1 MDLFISLH
9 INWIFQST
17 KVTFHTKFSFGG
29 HIASL
34 LKLLQ
39 IEVNSESY
47 NSVLKKHKFC
57 QSILANIYLLKV
69 NNRNTTRR
77 CDICSKLTTKTPE
90 RRKRRRPDV
99 FIINFEYISHIF
111 VVRLLLTWTR

>member
-9 INWIFQST
+9 ISWIFQSK
-17 KVTFHTKFSFGG
+17 KVTFHTKFSFSG
-29 HIASL
+29 HITSL

-39 IEVNSESY
+39 IEVKSKSY

-69 NNRNTTRR
+69 SNRNTTRR
-77 CDICSKLTTKTPE
+77 CEICSKLTTKTPD
-90 RRKRRRPDV
+90 RRKRRRSDV
-99 FIINFEYISHIF
+99 FIVNFEYISHIF
-111 VVRLLLTWTR
+111 VVHLLLT